1 MTKQKQPL
9 SSNSNFNPVQLY
21 LSMRDYIYESIEDG
35 VEQLSS
41 IPELISQA
49 QEKMNELDELTQEEG
64 VEVGKYLQRDLEAA
78 GNYLTESKSDLKE
91 WFHLNEERIEE
102 RVSYLFTAI
111 SDPTRIAL
119 TKLDAQ
125 ARAAQTY
132 HSGEVIDSGQ
142 LKCEKCGEILQFSE
156 ASLIPECPKCG
167 TTLFVRIEK

>member
-91 WFHLNEERIEE
+91 WFH
-102 RVSYLFTAI
+102 F
-111 SDPTRIAL
+111 
-119 TKLDAQ
+119 K
-125 ARAAQTY
+125 
-132 HSGEVIDSGQ
+132 
-142 LKCEKCGEILQFSE
+142 
-156 ASLIPECPKCG
+156 
-167 TTLFVRIEK
+167 